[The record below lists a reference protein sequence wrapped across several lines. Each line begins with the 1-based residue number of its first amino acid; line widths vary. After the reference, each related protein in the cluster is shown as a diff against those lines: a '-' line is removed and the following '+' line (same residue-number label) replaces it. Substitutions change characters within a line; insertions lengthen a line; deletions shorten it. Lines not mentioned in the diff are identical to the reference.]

1 MRVFSEGPEDSP
13 SRQVARYVRRVAMRY
28 QPGHEVTL
36 VARADRFG
44 RGGDHTAFNQ
54 HGFAGVRVTEA
65 NEAYQ
70 RQHTV
75 ADVADG
81 VDPSYLQRNAR
92 VNAAAL
98 AGLALA
104 PPAPVV
110 VNERG
115 MPRSVT
121 RHVGLRRGA
130 LLDRQPRG
138 GRLPHRVAPGMGG

>member
-75 ADVADG
+75 ADAADG
-81 VDPSYLQRNAR
+81 VDPAYLQRNAR

-110 VNERG
+110 VNDRG
-115 MPRSVT
+115 VPRLT
-121 RHVGLRRGA
+121 RGA
-130 LLDRQPRG
+130 SGYDAALSWTASPRC
-138 GRLPHRVAPGMGG
+138 GRLPHRVATGVGG